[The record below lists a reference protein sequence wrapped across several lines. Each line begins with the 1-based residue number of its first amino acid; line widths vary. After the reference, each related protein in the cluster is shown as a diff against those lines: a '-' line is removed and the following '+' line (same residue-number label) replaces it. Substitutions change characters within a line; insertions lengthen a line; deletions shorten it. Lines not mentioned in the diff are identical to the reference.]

1 MIEEIGAH
9 SSDGRPLLLVE
20 TQEEWRAWLE
30 RNHGTSPGVWLVSWK
45 RASGKPYLPYGD
57 TVDEALCF
65 GWIDSRVNTL
75 DDDRAMRLF
84 TRRNPKSPWSR
95 INKEKAARLMQQ
107 ARMTEAGARMVAEA
121 QSNGAWTMYD
131 EIEDL
136 VVPPDL
142 ASALA
147 TDETAQACF
156 DNFSPSSKKNI
167 LWWIKSARK
176 PETRAARIARTAE
189 LAAENRMA
197 NHPAGRDRGPR

>member
-9 SSDGRPLLLVE
+9 SSDGRPLLQVE
-20 TQEEWRAWLE
+20 TQEEWRGWLE
-30 RNHGTSPGVWLVSWK
+30 QNHVSSPGVWLVSWK
-45 RASGKPYLPYGD
+45 QATGKPFVPYGD

-75 DDDRAMRLF
+75 DDERYMRLF

-95 INKEKAARLMQQ
+95 INKDKVARLMQQ

-121 QSNGAWTMYD
+121 QSNGAWTIYD

-136 VVPPDL
+136 VIPPDL
-142 ASALA
+142 AATLAANETALA
-147 TDETAQACF
+147 
-156 DNFSPSSKKNI
+156 NFNNFPPSSKKNI

-176 PETRAARIARTAE
+176 AETRAARVSKTAE
-189 LAAENRMA
+189 LAAQNRMA
-197 NHPAGRDRGPR
+197 NHPAGRERGRV